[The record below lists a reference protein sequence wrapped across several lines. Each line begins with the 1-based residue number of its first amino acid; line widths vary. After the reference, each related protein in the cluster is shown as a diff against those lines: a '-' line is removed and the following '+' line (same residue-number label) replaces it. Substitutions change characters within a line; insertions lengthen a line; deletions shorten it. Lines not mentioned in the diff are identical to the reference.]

1 MNKPWDIMRPVQGQI
16 RFAMLIAGTSA
27 VLGLASIALLALV
40 LGQLVQ
46 HPRVWP
52 WQPMA
57 AAVAC
62 LAASLLLRL
71 HAFNQSHY
79 AAFRLETILRTNMAQ
94 HLAQVSLGDIQ
105 QYGAGALAKV
115 MQDDIKA
122 LHLFVADST
131 PLYARAIVAPLCT
144 LLVLVWLDWRLASG
158 AVAVLLLGFGVLGLA
173 MRGAG
178 SMQCRYNVARER
190 VSAAIVEYVQ
200 AMPVVRTFDTGHVTF
215 SRYQQALE
223 SYRNVL
229 TDWYQQAGFSARY
242 SFAVLNPLPTLI
254 VLLGLGS
261 WLATQGTLNF
271 TTWAA
276 VLLLG
281 AGMAEAVIPLM
292 ALHHLVARAKLSI
305 GRIQQV
311 MALPVMPTPEQAYL
325 PVSTAVDFEN
335 VSFGYNTDALCNGEL
350 ALRDVTFHAAPAS
363 VTALVGASGAG
374 KTTIARLIPRFW
386 DVDAG
391 CIRIGGIDIRDM
403 TTETLMAQVAFVFQ
417 ETFLLA
423 DSVANNIRLGM
434 PEATMDEVVAA
445 ARAAQAHSF
454 IKHLP
459 EGYATPVG
467 ERGGLLSG
475 GQRQRITIARAIL
488 QNRPILVLDEPTAFA
503 DPENEAALIKA
514 LSALMRS
521 KTVIMVTHRL
531 ASIRTADQILVF
543 EQGQLV
549 ENGRHD
555 QLVAQSGVYARL
567 WNRHEQAQDWALK
580 RRFEIPQD
588 SHIEEGNRC

>member
-1 MNKPWDIMRPVQGQI
+1 
-16 RFAMLIAGTSA
+16 
-27 VLGLASIALLALV
+27 
-40 LGQLVQ
+40 
-46 HPRVWP
+46 
-52 WQPMA
+52 
-57 AAVAC
+57 
-62 LAASLLLRL
+62 
-71 HAFNQSHY
+71 
-79 AAFRLETILRTNMAQ
+79 
-94 HLAQVSLGDIQ
+94 
-105 QYGAGALAKV
+105 
-115 MQDDIKA
+115 
-122 LHLFVADST
+122 
-131 PLYARAIVAPLCT
+131 
-144 LLVLVWLDWRLASG
+144 
-158 AVAVLLLGFGVLGLA
+158 
-173 MRGAG
+173 
-178 SMQCRYNVARER
+178 
-190 VSAAIVEYVQ
+190 
-200 AMPVVRTFDTGHVTF
+200 MPVVRTFDTGHVTF

-229 TDWYQQAGFSARY
+229 TDWYQQAGFAARY

-261 WLATQGTLNF
+261 WLTTQGTLNF
-271 TTWAA
+271 ATWTA

-281 AGMAEAVIPLM
+281 AGMAESVMPLM

-311 MALPVMPTPEQAYL
+311 MALPVLPTPVQTCL
-325 PVSTAVDFEN
+325 PTSTTVDFED
-335 VSFGYNTDALCNGEL
+335 VSFGYGTDALCDGEL

-363 VTALVGASGAG
+363 VTALVGSSGAG

-391 CIRIGGIDIRDM
+391 CVRVGGVNVRDM

-423 DSVANNIRLGM
+423 DSIANNIRLGM

-454 IKHLP
+454 IQNLP

-503 DPENEAALIKA
+503 DPENEAALMKA

-543 EQGQLV
+543 ERGQLV
-549 ENGRHD
+549 ESGQHD
-555 QLVAQSGVYARL
+555 QLVTQDGVYARL
-567 WNRHEQAQDWALK
+567 WNRHEQAQHWALK
-580 RRFEIPQD
+580 REN
-588 SHIEEGNRC
+588 NR

>member
-1 MNKPWDIMRPVQGQI
+1 MNKPWDIMRPVQGEI
-16 RFAMLIAGTSA
+16 RFAMLLAGTSA
-27 VLGLASIALLALV
+27 MFGLASIALLALV
-40 LGQLVQ
+40 LGQLIQ
-46 HPRVWP
+46 HPHVWP
-52 WQPMA
+52 WQPMTT
-57 AAVAC
+57 AVAC

-71 HAFNQSHY
+71 SAFNQSHY
-79 AAFRLETILRTNMAQ
+79 AAFRLETILRTDMAQ
-94 HLAQVSLGDIQ
+94 YLAQVSLGDIQ

-144 LLVLVWLDWRLASG
+144 LLILVWLDWRLASG
-158 AVAVLLLGFGVLGLA
+158 AVAVLLLGLGVLGLA
-173 MRGAG
+173 MRDAN
-178 SMQCRYNVARER
+178 SMQRRYNTAREC

-229 TDWYQQAGFSARY
+229 TDWYQQAGFAARY

-261 WLATQGTLNF
+261 WLTTQGTLNF
-271 TTWAA
+271 ATWTA

-281 AGMAEAVIPLM
+281 AGMAESVMPLM

-311 MALPVMPTPEQAYL
+311 MALPVLPTPVQTCL
-325 PVSTAVDFEN
+325 PTSTTVDFED
-335 VSFGYNTDALCNGEL
+335 VSFGYGTDALCDGEL

-363 VTALVGASGAG
+363 VTALVGSSGAG

-391 CIRIGGIDIRDM
+391 CVRVGGVNVRDM

-423 DSVANNIRLGM
+423 DSIANNIRLGM

-454 IKHLP
+454 IQNLP

-503 DPENEAALIKA
+503 DPENEAALMKA

-543 EQGQLV
+543 ERGQLV
-549 ENGRHD
+549 ESGQHD
-555 QLVAQSGVYARL
+555 QLVTQDGVYARL
-567 WNRHEQAQDWALK
+567 WNRHEQAQHWALK
-580 RRFEIPQD
+580 REN
-588 SHIEEGNRC
+588 NR

>member
-1 MNKPWDIMRPVQGQI
+1 MNKPWNIMRPVQGQI

-40 LGQLVQ
+40 LGQLIQ

-158 AVAVLLLGFGVLGLA
+158 AVAVLLLGLGGLGLA
-173 MRGAG
+173 MRDVGP
-178 SMQCRYNVARER
+178 MQRRYNTARER

-229 TDWYQQAGFSARY
+229 TDWYQQAGFAARY

-281 AGMAEAVIPLM
+281 AGMAEAVMPLM

-305 GRIQQV
+305 SRIQQV

-350 ALRDVTFHAAPAS
+350 ALRDVTFHSAPAS

-549 ENGRHD
+549 ESGRHD

-580 RRFEIPQD
+580 RRFEIPRD
-588 SHIEEGNRC
+588 SHIEEGNR